1 MQENYQK
8 AIKWAE
14 AYLAE
19 RETSVF
25 EIRKGVVSNDL
36 HETLRVC
43 IMRLR
48 ESPCAMERGA
58 RFRDIKDVKDKIMVF
73 K

>member
-1 MQENYQK
+1 MQENYEK

-25 EIRKGVVSNDL
+25 EIRKGVISQDL
-36 HETLRVC
+36 HFTLQVC
-43 IMRLR
+43 ILRLR
-48 ESPCAMERGA
+48 ESTCAMERRA
-58 RFRDIKDVKDKIMVF
+58 RFRDIKAVKDKIMVF